1 MTAEGYAKQLI
12 EQGISLE
19 QQARSK
25 TFGQLYAPV
34 QEQFRKSGMN
44 EDELDKVVE
53 SARSRHHR
61 NSRKKT

>member
-1 MTAEGYAKQLI
+1 MSAEGYAKQLI

-34 QEQFRKSGMN
+34 QEQFRKSQMK
-44 EDELDKVVE
+44 EDELDKLVDR
-53 SARSRHHR
+53 ARTRHHR
-61 NSRKKT
+61 ISRKKA